1 MLCTLAV
8 YLCLNCAVTK
18 KNTQWLIWKEWD
30 LLGKLYF
37 THPMAKC
44 TQKKKS
50 ESKYKCKIYA
60 LQKKNIKKQC
70 AILWKHRSI
79 FKKRS

>member
-1 MLCTLAV
+1 MHSCCLSQFELC
-8 YLCLNCAVTK
+8 CDKK
-18 KNTQWLIWKEWD
+18 KNSQWLIWKEWD

-44 TQKKKS
+44 KKKKKS

-60 LQKKNIKKQC
+60 LQKIYIKSQC
-70 AILWKHRSI
+70 AMLWKHTGI
-79 FKKRS
+79 FKKTS